1 MQLKLWALAALMV
14 SPLLAS
20 VPADAATGSTSD
32 SSNPTDQVYV
42 QIIVK
47 ACHASETLLEPTNQ
61 GVKYDDVKAL
71 SKEERLAMYRD
82 LGCIDVP
89 IPMQF
94 VTGRMNAGACRG
106 HAGYITAMQFLEQRT
121 DLAEYPAV
129 GAWECILND
138 EPVIS
143 PAGQ

>member
-1 MQLKLWALAALMV
+1 MQRLLWSFALAAIAGFF
-14 SPLLAS
+14 PLQAF
-20 VPADAATGSTSD
+20 ADIDGSNND
-32 SSNPTDQVYV
+32 GSNPTDQVYV

-61 GVKYDDVKAL
+61 GLKYDDVKPL
-71 SKEERLAMYRD
+71 SAEERKAMYRD

-106 HAGYITAMQFLEQRT
+106 HAGYITAMQFLEQRS

-129 GAWECILND
+129 GAWECILHD
-138 EPVIS
+138 KPVLS
-143 PAGQ
+143 PVGQ